1 MTTPEGALPQ
11 LPPEFFR
18 RFDERPDEDFYVPPR
33 LVTHIDDATIE
44 ALTGVYRDLLPR
56 GGRILDLMSS
66 WVSHLPPEVPFAR
79 VAGLGMNSHELATN
93 ERLTDHVV
101 HNLNEHP
108 TLPYEDGAFDAVVN
122 TVSVQY
128 LTRPAEVFRDIRR
141 VLAPGGISVVA
152 ISHRMFGEK
161 AIALWQSI
169 SMEDRVRLVGAYFA
183 LAGGW
188 DEPRVIDRSPEDA
201 DPLLVIYARRLEA

>member
-1 MTTPEGALPQ
+1 MTPPEGGLPE

-18 RFDERPDEDFYVPPR
+18 RFDERPDEHFYAPPR

-44 ALTGVYRDLLPR
+44 ALTAAYRELLPAS
-56 GGRILDLMSS
+56 GRILDLMSS
-66 WVSHLPPEVPFAR
+66 WVSHLPAEVPYAR
-79 VAGLGMNSHELATN
+79 VAGLGMNREELAAN
-93 ERLTDHVV
+93 GRLTDHAV

-108 TLPYEDGAFDAVVN
+108 TLPYEDGTFDAVVN
-122 TVSVQY
+122 AVSVQY
-128 LTRPAEVFRDIRR
+128 LTHPAEVFRDIRR
-141 VLAPGGISVVA
+141 VLTPGGIAVVA
-152 ISHRMFGEK
+152 ISHRMFAEK

-169 SMEDRVRLVGAYFA
+169 AMEDRVRLVGAYFA

-188 DEPRVIDRSPEDA
+188 DEPRVIDRSPADA